1 MAADERDEQYLLR
14 IQDAKLAQRLT
25 DLLRDNPDSKPGDGE
40 LRLTFDDDRKGVFTM
55 GGDQFPVHV
64 KDLPTLVESY
74 KTYDDI
80 HIVKS
85 NDVGQML
92 LVPAPNAVVPSDD
105 EARDGVTPAMRRARA
120 RHFRPKVNVPPAVV
134 AHVEADLLNILAG
147 GAPDNVEYLDQ
158 EEEYV
163 IDKDGNGSWQPARP
177 FAKPSQQA
185 RKKSGP
191 RKQVGSGA
199 PQKRGLH
206 PRTKKQKSDSAA
218 EAATPAAEA
227 PIPASAASLSGAAAP
242 EIEEI

>member
-25 DLLRDNPDSKPGDGE
+25 DVLCDPDSQAGDGDI
-40 LRLTFDDDRKGVFTM
+40 RLTFEDNRKGTFTM
-55 GGDQFPVHV
+55 GGESFSVQV

-92 LVPAPNAVVPSDD
+92 LVTAPNVAVRSDE
-105 EARDGVTPAMRRARA
+105 EARDGLTPAMRRARA

-134 AHVEADLLNILAG
+134 AQVEADLLNILAG
-147 GAPDNVEYLDQ
+147 GAPDNVEYLDV

-163 IDKDGNGSWQPARP
+163 IDEDGNGSWQPARP
-177 FAKPSQQA
+177 LAKPSQQA
-185 RKKSGP
+185 RKKPGP
-191 RKQVGSGA
+191 RKQAGTAANKKRA
-199 PQKRGLH
+199 P
-206 PRTKKQKSDSAA
+206 PSRTKKQKSGVTA
-218 EAATPAAEA
+218 ETAPAAPIVATSTAIPLGTA
-227 PIPASAASLSGAAAP
+227 PP